1 MKFRDEI
8 EISDN
13 ELYNRNSVMQ
23 NLFNNSAE
31 YNNMQQIFGIISKK
45 SGITRDIKEKI
56 VTQTAMCKRNQYI
69 SNPLISNVFRYEIS
83 EPDRSE
89 EKYID

>member
-1 MKFRDEI
+1 MIIPLAGKDSCLDMMMASLSVKVLSSKIILKYLTITMKFRDEI

-31 YNNMQQIFGIISKK
+31 YNNM
-45 SGITRDIKEKI
+45 
-56 VTQTAMCKRNQYI
+56 
-69 SNPLISNVFRYEIS
+69 
-83 EPDRSE
+83 
-89 EKYID
+89 